1 MNSNNQGVL
10 FNLDKKDII
19 EVNMIETCRLDQ
31 LLAIMQRLRD
41 PETGCPWDK
50 KQTFESVVPHTIE
63 EVYELADAIELQD
76 FSDLKG
82 ELGDLLFQV
91 VFYAQIAK
99 EQGLF
104 EFSDI
109 LETLN
114 EKLVRRHPHVF
125 SETDFEDEQA
135 VHENWE
141 AEKQKERLQ
150 KANEMKQQ
158 ESILDNIPLALPA
171 LNRAYKIQK
180 RCSNV
185 GFDWSEL
192 EPVVSKI
199 HEEIDEVLVEVKRT
213 DLSDE
218 QKQVRIEDE
227 LGDLLFANVNL
238 VRHLNAN
245 PETVLRQANKK
256 FEKRFRLV
264 ELEVLKQGKQIN
276 ECSLMEL
283 DEIWELVKK
292 FK

>member
-1 MNSNNQGVL
+1 MTNNQHL
-10 FNLDKKDII
+10 
-19 EVNMIETCRLDQ
+19 Q
-31 LLAIMQRLRD
+31 ALLEIMHQLRD
-41 PETGCPWDK
+41 PDNGCPWDK
-50 KQTFESVVPHTIE
+50 KQTFASVVPHTIE

-109 LETLN
+109 LSTLN
-114 EKLVRRHPHVF
+114 EKLIRRHPHVF
-125 SETDFEDEQA
+125 SQEEFNDEKA
-135 VHENWE
+135 VHANWE
-141 AEKQKERLQ
+141 KEKQKERLK
-150 KANEMKQQ
+150 KASSMNLQ
-158 ESILDNIPLALPA
+158 ESVLDNIPLALPA

-180 RCSNV
+180 RCANV

-192 EPVVSKI
+192 EPVVAKI

-213 DLSDE
+213 DLTEE
-218 QKQVRIEDE
+218 QKQERIEDE

-238 VRHLNAN
+238 VRHLSAN

-264 ELEVLKQGKQIN
+264 ELEVISQGKHIK
-276 ECSLMEL
+276 ECSLKEL
-283 DEIWELVKK
+283 DEIWEIVKMIK
-292 FK
+292 

>member
-1 MNSNNQGVL
+1 MKNNDSL
-10 FNLDKKDII
+10 N
-19 EVNMIETCRLDQ
+19 RL
-31 LLAIMQRLRD
+31 LNIMQSLRD
-41 PETGCPWDK
+41 PETGCPWDR
-50 KQTFESVVPHTIE
+50 KQTFASVVPHTLE
-63 EVYELADAIELQD
+63 EVYELADAIEMQD

-125 SETDFEDEQA
+125 AQEKFADEAA
-135 VHENWE
+135 VHANWE
-141 AEKQKERLQ
+141 VEKQKERLQ
-150 KANEMKQQ
+150 KSQQMQQQ

-180 RCSNV
+180 RCANV
-185 GFDWSEL
+185 GFDWAEL
-192 EPVVSKI
+192 EPVVAKI

-213 DLSDE
+213 DLTDA
-218 QKQVRIEDE
+218 QKQLRIEDE

-245 PETVLRQANKK
+245 PETVLRKANKK

-264 ELEVLKQGKQIN
+264 EEAVLKQGKQMD
-276 ECSLMEL
+276 ECSLTEL
-283 DEIWELVKK
+283 DAIWDEVKQSLREND
-292 FK
+292 